1 MAVLVKGEVRVPRKG
16 IRVRVAAAAAA
27 AAAALVDVSVAASAA
42 PDPSGEQD
50 FADSR
55 IRVLLRAA
63 HSD

>member
-1 MAVLVKGEVRVPRKG
+1 MAVLVKGEVRVPREG
-16 IRVRVAAAAAA
+16 IRVGVAAAAAA
-27 AAAALVDVSVAASAA
+27 VVAVSVAASAA

-55 IRVLLRAA
+55 IPVLLRAA